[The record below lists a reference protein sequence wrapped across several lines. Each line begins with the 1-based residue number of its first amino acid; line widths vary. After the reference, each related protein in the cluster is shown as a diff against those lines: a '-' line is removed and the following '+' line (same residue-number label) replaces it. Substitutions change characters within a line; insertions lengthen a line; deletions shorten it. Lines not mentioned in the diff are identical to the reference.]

1 MGNLP
6 RVTFIHLSALERSTP
21 FFNTETSKVE
31 NPEKERMK
39 EFDLKSIKFGFAGW
53 TGEME
58 VYGTME
64 GYLCD
69 PVTWLE
75 L

>member
-1 MGNLP
+1 M
-6 RVTFIHLSALERSTP
+6 
-21 FFNTETSKVE
+21 KE
-31 NPEKERMK
+31 NQKARMK

-64 GYLCD
+64 GYMCD

>member
-1 MGNLP
+1 MQ
-6 RVTFIHLSALERSTP
+6 
-21 FFNTETSKVE
+21 
-31 NPEKERMK
+31 